1 MNAHTRLADRL
12 WLAALARTED
22 GSDLTDIVEDVA
34 TCSVPWRASF
44 ARSLGQPPPSAET
57 WALVAAR
64 LRLRLSLWLTMR
76 RTSPTLRE
84 RVEVVSS
91 VH

>member
-12 WLAALARTED
+12 WLAALARTD

-34 TCSVPWRASF
+34 TCSEAWQATL
-44 ARSLGQPPPSAET
+44 ARSLGQAPPSAET

-76 RTSPTLRE
+76 RTTPTLRE
-84 RVEVVSS
+84 RVEM